1 MEVLWCGNPRHVSA
15 LCKSARGFF
24 GGKTLFSAAEVRLPG
39 TPATRLR
46 LNGFFVGSTSKKA
59 QQIELHHQHTG
70 TSRTLNPCRLPQS
83 TGSGQC
89 HVTGQ
94 RGMSIHVSGGG
105 NGHNKTRASTPQ
117 NVEQPG
123 NVEVLGAA
131 AAMAAAVASSN
142 YLVLFPFNDW
152 FTAGTLT
159 YPITFLLTDIT
170 NRKFG
175 KEAADKVVLAGFI
188 VAMPMSMYLSGPRIA
203 IASGTA
209 YLTAQLLDVRI
220 FDALR
225 HRAWWVAPLVSTTI
239 ASAVDSSL
247 FVTIAFL
254 GVPVPWVTWGI
265 GDFVVKVLIEP

>member
-1 MEVLWCGNPRHVSA
+1 
-15 LCKSARGFF
+15 
-24 GGKTLFSAAEVRLPG
+24 
-39 TPATRLR
+39 
-46 LNGFFVGSTSKKA
+46 
-59 QQIELHHQHTG
+59 
-70 TSRTLNPCRLPQS
+70 
-83 TGSGQC
+83 
-89 HVTGQ
+89 
-94 RGMSIHVSGGG
+94 MSIHMSGGG
-105 NGHNKTRASTPQ
+105 NGQNKTRASTPQ
-117 NVEQPG
+117 NVEQRG

-203 IASGTA
+203 MASGTA